1 MTLIVTKKTWLS
13 AQQKSAFSVILLSVV
28 MLSVVLFYSYVKCRY
43 AECRYAECRYAESRY
58 AECRYAQC
66 CGTHM
71 GTYSQQFIFFTTYSF
86 CNKLECLFLARLSSL
101 I

>member
-1 MTLIVTKKTWLS
+1 MSLCKVL
-13 AQQKSAFSVILLSVV
+13 F
-28 MLSVVLFYSYVKCRY
+28 MLSVVHLYVKCRYVKCRY
-43 AECRYAECRYAESRY
+43 ADCRY

-66 CGTHM
+66 RGAHL
-71 GTYSQQFIFFTTYSF
+71 GPYSQQFIFFTTYEF